1 MSLRGYFNWNEK
13 PPELKHIMESIVNY
27 DSDTI
32 HGLSELA
39 KLGRSKI
46 FSFDYDLDESL
57 FTKEEFECAIINNFI
72 DRRIGYETVGAFKL
86 KLEIKI
92 KEIIPTINLMVAT
105 FNELKTN
112 GLIDK
117 EIRNKTENNNYLKEE
132 KGSIGSTITSDNRY
146 SNTPQNKI
154 NDVKSGDYLT
164 DYTYNTNTNNTNNNI
179 NTSDNDNLDLHEEK
193 IKINS
198 KDTIDNLEIVKKINN
213 IYSYTFKKLEC
224 LFYNLI

>member
-13 PPELKHIMESIVNY
+13 PPTLKHIMDSIVNY
-27 DSDTI
+27 DSDI
-32 HGLSELA
+32 IYGLSDLA

-57 FTKEEFECAIINNFI
+57 FTKEDFECAIINNFI

-112 GLIDK
+112 GLVDK
-117 EIRNKTENNNYLKEE
+117 EIRTKTENNNYLKEE
-132 KGSIGSTITSDNRY
+132 TGTSDSTITSDNRY

-154 NDVKSGDYLT
+154 NDVKSGEYLT
-164 DYTYNTNTNNTNNNI
+164 DYTFNTNKNNTNNNI

-213 IYSYTFKKLEC
+213 IYTYAFSKLEC
-224 LFYNLI
+224 LFYDLI